1 MTASDSEKPQS
12 DYTNR
17 RTVPRYSLIA
27 TVDVIESSSD
37 MRLSGRLSE
46 VSRKGAYIDV
56 LNALPK
62 GTLVKIRVSRDCG
75 TFATA
80 AKIIYVQEGM
90 GMGVAFMDTP
100 EDQLSVLDA
109 WLAELGS

>member
-1 MTASDSEKPQS
+1 MAAWDSPKPHS
-12 DYTNR
+12 DYANR
-17 RTVPRYSLIA
+17 RTVPRFSLIA
-27 TVDVIESSSD
+27 TVEVVESSSD

-56 LNALPK
+56 LNALPT

-75 TFATA
+75 TFATG
-80 AKIIYVQEGM
+80 AKVIYVQEGM

-100 EDQLSVLDA
+100 EDQLNVLDA